1 MTLGEAL
8 RLARKGARMTY
19 DQAAELVGVDPVT
32 IRRWEHGRR
41 RPSDDTL
48 VLLAQVYETRIVL
61 EWHHGVRAYL
71 DPDEPGA
78 MRRVAQWRP

>member
-8 RLARKGARMTY
+8 RLARKSAGLTY
-19 DQAAELVGVDPVT
+19 DQAAEDVGVDPVS
-32 IRRWEHGRR
+32 IRRWESGRR

-48 VLLAQVYETRIVL
+48 VLLAQVYRTRIVL
-61 EWHHGVRAYL
+61 EWHRGVRAYL

-78 MRRVAQWRP
+78 MRKVA